1 MKYKSR
7 AITLTYIKQGESSII
22 SKIFTEKHGLQ
33 SFIIKGVRSKR
44 AKKKLGLFQPLQLVD
59 INATLIP
66 KKGLQYLAEITI
78 IETISTDKINMN
90 KNFLAIF
97 IAEISSKVLQENEQ
111 NSGLF
116 KFVWEIKQ
124 KLYNANTID
133 ENFALLFMLNL
144 SKYLGFF
151 PSTENINAPFFN
163 LETGEFSGKSFNM
176 NIYLTEEKTT
186 ILKHLLL
193 GKKINIPQELK
204 SELLKDIIQYF
215 RLHHYNLSNIT
226 SHLIIESL
234 RK

>member
-33 SFIIKGVRSKR
+33 SFIVKGVRSKK

-124 KLYNANTID
+124 KLYNANTVD

-163 LETGEFSGKSFNM
+163 LETGEFSGKAFNL

-193 GKKINIPQELK
+193 GEKINIPQELK

>member
-124 KLYNANTID
+124 KLYKANTVD

-163 LETGEFSGKSFNM
+163 LETGEFSGKVFNL

>member
-124 KLYNANTID
+124 KLYNANTVD

-163 LETGEFSGKSFNM
+163 LETGEFSGKAFNL

-204 SELLKDIIQYF
+204 SELLKDIMQYF

>member
-33 SFIIKGVRSKR
+33 SFIVKGVRSKK

-163 LETGEFSGKSFNM
+163 LETGEFSGKVFNLK
-176 NIYLTEEKTT
+176 IYLTEEKTT

-204 SELLKDIIQYF
+204 SELLKDIMTYF

>member
-33 SFIIKGVRSKR
+33 SFIVKGVRSKK

-163 LETGEFSGKSFNM
+163 LETGEFSVKAFNL

>member
-33 SFIIKGVRSKR
+33 SFIVKGVRSKK

-66 KKGLQYLAEITI
+66 KKGLQYLAEIII

-186 ILKHLLL
+186 VLKHLLL

>member
-33 SFIIKGVRSKR
+33 SFIVKGVRSKK

-163 LETGEFSGKSFNM
+163 LETGEFSGKAFNL

-204 SELLKDIIQYF
+204 SELLKDIMQYF

>member
-7 AITLTYIKQGESSII
+7 AITLTYIKLGESSII

-78 IETISTDKINMN
+78 IETIYTDKINMN

-163 LETGEFSGKSFNM
+163 LETGEFSGKAFNL

-186 ILKHLLL
+186 ILKQLLL
-193 GKKINIPQELK
+193 AKKINIPQELK

>member
-33 SFIIKGVRSKR
+33 SFIVKGVRSKK

-78 IETISTDKINMN
+78 IETISSDKINMN

-144 SKYLGFF
+144 SEYLGFF

-163 LETGEFSGKSFNM
+163 LETGEFSGKAFNL

-193 GKKINIPQELK
+193 GEKINIPQELK

>member
-33 SFIIKGVRSKR
+33 SFIVKGVRSKK

-124 KLYNANTID
+124 KLYNANTVD

-163 LETGEFSGKSFNM
+163 LETGEFSGKVFNL

>member
-124 KLYNANTID
+124 KLYNANTVD

-163 LETGEFSGKSFNM
+163 LETGEFSGKAFNL

-193 GKKINIPQELK
+193 GEKINIPQELK

>member
-33 SFIIKGVRSKR
+33 TFIVKGVRSKK
-44 AKKKLGLFQPLQLVD
+44 AKKKLGIFQPLQLVD

-78 IETISTDKINMN
+78 IATISTDKINMN

-111 NSGLF
+111 NLGLF

-124 KLYNANTID
+124 KLYNPNTVD

-144 SKYLGFF
+144 SKHLGFS

-163 LETGEFSGKSFNM
+163 LETGEFSGKAFNL
-176 NIYLTEEKTT
+176 NIYLNEEKTT

-193 GKKINIPQELK
+193 GGEINIPQKLK

>member
-33 SFIIKGVRSKR
+33 SFIVKGVRSKK

-116 KFVWEIKQ
+116 KFVWEIRQ
-124 KLYNANTID
+124 KLYNANTVD

-163 LETGEFSGKSFNM
+163 LETGEFSGKAFNL

>member
-33 SFIIKGVRSKR
+33 SFIIKGVRSKK

-59 INATLIP
+59 VNATLIP

-78 IETISTDKINMN
+78 IETISTDKINMY

-163 LETGEFSGKSFNM
+163 LETGEFSGKAFNL

-186 ILKHLLL
+186 ILRHLLL
-193 GKKINIPQELK
+193 GKKINIPQKLK

>member
-163 LETGEFSGKSFNM
+163 LETGEFSGKAFNL

>member
-163 LETGEFSGKSFNM
+163 LETGEFSGKAFNL

-204 SELLKDIIQYF
+204 SELLKDIMQYF

>member
-7 AITLTYIKQGESSII
+7 AITLTYIKHGESSII

-163 LETGEFSGKSFNM
+163 LETGEFSGKVFNL

-204 SELLKDIIQYF
+204 SELLKDIMQYF

>member
-33 SFIIKGVRSKR
+33 SFIVKGVRSKK

-124 KLYNANTID
+124 KLYNANTVD

-163 LETGEFSGKSFNM
+163 LETGEFSGKAFNL

>member
-1 MKYKSR
+1 
-7 AITLTYIKQGESSII
+7 
-22 SKIFTEKHGLQ
+22 
-33 SFIIKGVRSKR
+33 
-44 AKKKLGLFQPLQLVD
+44 
-59 INATLIP
+59 
-66 KKGLQYLAEITI
+66 
-78 IETISTDKINMN
+78 
-90 KNFLAIF
+90 
-97 IAEISSKVLQENEQ
+97 
-111 NSGLF
+111 
-116 KFVWEIKQ
+116 
-124 KLYNANTID
+124 
-133 ENFALLFMLNL
+133 MLNL

-186 ILKHLLL
+186 MLKHLLL

-204 SELLKDIIQYF
+204 SELLKGIMQYF

>member
-33 SFIIKGVRSKR
+33 SFIVKGVRSKK

-59 INATLIP
+59 INATLFP
-66 KKGLQYLAEITI
+66 KNGLQYLAEITI
-78 IETISTDKINMN
+78 IETISADKINMN

-124 KLYNANTID
+124 KLYNANNVD

-144 SKYLGFF
+144 SKYLGFP

-163 LETGEFSGKSFNM
+163 LETGEFSAKAFNL
-176 NIYLTEEKTT
+176 NIYLNEEKTT

-193 GKKINIPQELK
+193 GKKNNIPQELK
-204 SELLKDIIQYF
+204 SELLKDIMQYF
-215 RLHHYNLSNIT
+215 RLHHYNLSNIS

>member
-33 SFIIKGVRSKR
+33 SFIVKGVRSKK

-116 KFVWEIKQ
+116 KFVWEIRQ
-124 KLYNANTID
+124 KLYNANTVD

-163 LETGEFSGKSFNM
+163 LETGEFSGKVFNL

>member
-163 LETGEFSGKSFNM
+163 LETGEFSGKVFNL

-186 ILKHLLL
+186 VLKHLLL

>member
-33 SFIIKGVRSKR
+33 SFIVKGVRSKK

-111 NSGLF
+111 NSVLF

-124 KLYNANTID
+124 KLYSAKNID

-163 LETGEFSGKSFNM
+163 LETGEFSVKTFNL
-176 NIYLTEEKTT
+176 NIYLSEEKTT

-204 SELLKDIIQYF
+204 SELLKDIMQYF

>member
-33 SFIIKGVRSKR
+33 SFIVKGVRSKK

-163 LETGEFSGKSFNM
+163 LETGEFSGKVFNL

-193 GKKINIPQELK
+193 GEKINIPQELK
-204 SELLKDIIQYF
+204 SELLKDIMQYF